1 MRRWDERSSAA
12 SSLQPSPPYFSC
24 RPYSRSFT
32 GAPPRTRFTPWRFP
46 MAEPSADDS
55 DKNLRRE
62 IRRYSLILLIVALS
76 LAAWGEVSRVRAR
89 ASLGKEAA
97 AAAIPMVVTVTP
109 NRTSLGE
116 ELVLPGSVQAYIE
129 APIYARTSGYL
140 KDWRTDIGTQV
151 TKGQLLGE
159 IDAPEVDQQLSQAQ
173 ADLATARANESL
185 SNTTN
190 VRWKGLL
197 ATESVSRQDADEKA
211 GDAAAKK
218 AAADSAAANVAR
230 LRELESFKRVVA
242 PFGGVITARNTDIGA
257 LINAGQSAG
266 TELFRIAD
274 THKLRIYVQVPE
286 VYAVTA
292 RPGLE
297 AELRF
302 AEQPQKPFA
311 AKTVRTSNALDP
323 TLRTL
328 QVELELD
335 NAKGEVFPGAYAEV
349 HFKLP
354 ASAESLRLPANTVL
368 FRAAGLQVATVDGQ
382 KHVKL
387 KSIVQ
392 GRDFGNT
399 IEVLSGLGADETVI
413 LNPPDSLTDGV
424 LVRIA
429 APPPAQSKDK
439 SKAT

>member
-1 MRRWDERSSAA
+1 
-12 SSLQPSPPYFSC
+12 
-24 RPYSRSFT
+24 
-32 GAPPRTRFTPWRFP
+32 
-46 MAEPSADDS
+46 MAEESTGTDT
-55 DKNLRRE
+55 NLRRKVH
-62 IRRYSLILLIVALS
+62 RYGLLLLIVALC
-76 LAAWGEVSRVRAR
+76 LALWGEVSRILAR
-89 ASLGKEAA
+89 SALAKETAE
-97 AAAIPMVVTVTP
+97 AAIPTVLTTTP
-109 NRTSLGE
+109 NRTTLGE
-116 ELVLPGSVQAYIE
+116 ELVLPGTVQAYVE

-140 KDWRTDIGTQV
+140 KEWRTDIGAQV
-151 TKGQLLGE
+151 TKGQLLAE

-185 SNTTN
+185 SNSTN
-190 VRWKGLL
+190 LRWKGLL
-197 ATESVSRQDADEKA
+197 ATESVSKQDADEKA

-218 AAADSAAANVAR
+218 AAADSAAANVSR

-274 THKLRIYVQVPE
+274 MHKLRIYVQVPE
-286 VYAVTA
+286 TYAAVT

-302 AEQPQKPFA
+302 AEQPKKGFT

-323 TLRTL
+323 NLRTL

-335 NAKGEVFPGAYAEV
+335 NANHEVFPGAYAEV

-354 ASAESLRLPANTVL
+354 ASAETLRLPANTVL

-382 KHVKL
+382 RHVKL

-399 IEVLSGLGADETVI
+399 IEILSGLESSEVVI
-413 LNPPDSLTDGV
+413 LNPSDSLTDGTE
-424 LVRIA
+424 VRIA
-429 APPPAQSKDK
+429 SAG
-439 SKAT
+439 KAAS

>member
-1 MRRWDERSSAA
+1 MPEQTTDAA
-12 SSLQPSPPYFSC
+12 D
-24 RPYSRSFT
+24 R
-32 GAPPRTRFTPWRFP
+32 
-46 MAEPSADDS
+46 
-55 DKNLRRE
+55 NLRKKV
-62 IRRYSLILLIVALS
+62 RRFALILLVLALA
-76 LAAWGEVSRVRAR
+76 LGAWGEISRVLAR
-89 ASLGKEAA
+89 SSLKKETAA
-97 AAAIPMVVTVTP
+97 AAVITVLTVTP

-116 ELVLPGSVQAYIE
+116 DLVLPGTVQAYIE

-140 KDWRTDIGTQV
+140 KDWHTDIGAQV
-151 TKGQLLGE
+151 TKGELLGE
-159 IDAPEVDQQLSQAQ
+159 IETPEVDQQLSQAQ

-185 SNTTN
+185 SDSTN
-190 VRWKGLL
+190 ARWKGLL
-197 ATESVSRQDADEKA
+197 ATDSVSKQDADEKA

-230 LRELESFKRVVA
+230 LRELESFKRVLA
-242 PFGGVITARNTDIGA
+242 PFSGVITARNTDIGA

-286 VYAVTA
+286 VYAAATG
-292 RPGLE
+292 PGLE
-297 AELRF
+297 AQLLF
-302 AEQPQKPFA
+302 AELPQRTYS
-311 AKTVRTSNALDP
+311 AKAVRTSNALDP

-335 NAKGEVFPGAYAEV
+335 NTNREVFPGAYAEV

-354 ASAESLRLPANTVL
+354 ASAQSLRLPANTVL
-368 FRAAGLQVATVDGQ
+368 FRAAGLQVATVDSQ

-399 IEVLSGLGADETVI
+399 IEILSGLEPDDAVI

-424 LVRIA
+424 LVHIA
-429 APPPAQSKDK
+429 K
-439 SKAT
+439 TT

>member
-1 MRRWDERSSAA
+1 MHRWDERSSAA
-12 SSLQPSPPYFSC
+12 CSLRPSPRYFLC
-24 RPYSRSFT
+24 LPFFRSFM
-32 GAPPRTRFTPWRFP
+32 GAPRRTRFTPWRFP
-46 MAEPSADDS
+46 MPDPRTDDS
-55 DKNLRRE
+55 DKNLSRR
-62 IRRYSLILLIVALS
+62 IRRYSLILLIVALC
-76 LAAWGEVSRVRAR
+76 LGAWGEVSRVRAR
-89 ASLGKEAA
+89 SALGKETADAA
-97 AAAIPMVVTVTP
+97 EPTVLTITP
-109 NRTSLGE
+109 NRTTLGE
-116 ELVLPGSVQAYIE
+116 ELVLPGAVQAYTE

-140 KDWRTDIGTQV
+140 KEWRTDIGTQV

-159 IDAPEVDQQLSQAQ
+159 IETPEVDQQLRQAE

-185 SNTTN
+185 SKSTN
-190 VRWKGLL
+190 VRWQGLL
-197 ATESVSRQDADEKA
+197 ATESVSKQDADERA

-218 AAADSAAANVAR
+218 AAADSAAAAGAR
-230 LRELESFKRVVA
+230 WRELESFKRVVA
-242 PFGGVITARNTDIGA
+242 PFSGVITARNTDIGA

-266 TELFRIAD
+266 ADLFRIAD

-286 VYAVTA
+286 SYAAAT

-302 AEQPQKPFA
+302 TEQPRKTFT

-335 NAKGEVFPGAYAEV
+335 NANREIFPGAYAEV

-399 IEVLSGLGADETVI
+399 IEILSGLQPDEVVI
-413 LNPPDSLTDGV
+413 LNPPH
-424 LVRIA
+424 
-429 APPPAQSKDK
+429 
-439 SKAT
+439 

>member
-1 MRRWDERSSAA
+1 
-12 SSLQPSPPYFSC
+12 
-24 RPYSRSFT
+24 
-32 GAPPRTRFTPWRFP
+32 
-46 MAEPSADDS
+46 MAEESTGTDTS
-55 DKNLRRE
+55 LRRKVH
-62 IRRYSLILLIVALS
+62 RYGLILLIVALC
-76 LAAWGEVSRVRAR
+76 LALWGEVSRILAR
-89 ASLGKEAA
+89 SALAKETAE
-97 AAAIPMVVTVTP
+97 AAIPTVLTTTP
-109 NRTSLGE
+109 NRTTLGE
-116 ELVLPGSVQAYIE
+116 ELVLPGTVQAYVE

-140 KDWRTDIGTQV
+140 KEWRTDIGAQV
-151 TKGQLLGE
+151 TKGQLLAE

-185 SNTTN
+185 SNSTN
-190 VRWKGLL
+190 LRWKGLL
-197 ATESVSRQDADEKA
+197 ATESVSKQDADEKA

-218 AAADSAAANVAR
+218 AAADSAAANVSR

-274 THKLRIYVQVPE
+274 MHKLRIYVQVPE
-286 VYAVTA
+286 TYAAVT

-302 AEQPQKPFA
+302 AEQPKKGFT

-323 TLRTL
+323 NLRTL

-335 NAKGEVFPGAYAEV
+335 NANHEVFPGAYAEV

-354 ASAESLRLPANTVL
+354 ASAETLRLPANTVL

-382 KHVKL
+382 RRVKL
-387 KSIVQ
+387 KSVVQ

-399 IEVLSGLGADETVI
+399 IEILSGLESSEVVI
-413 LNPPDSLTDGV
+413 LNPSDSLTDGTE
-424 LVRIA
+424 VRIA
-429 APPPAQSKDK
+429 SAG
-439 SKAT
+439 KAAT